1 MLALALWSGQTA
13 SEPRL
18 DLPFEAQ
25 LQGCVL
31 EGRSDADR
39 RATQTRLKRDL
50 QLRFR
55 QTSWLYE
62 VHYELKRDGAPA
74 AAGDL
79 SFANLEE
86 AEVEA
91 RLLCRQIRG
100 LLASTNPQTSNK
112 DMAPKADRTGGSRSD
127 EGDDPHAN
135 KPKIPS
141 LNGASPSNQATRGGP
156 NGGLRPM
163 KPRSTDLPEVDP
175 AGVRKSSDSSS
186 TPQSVDAIREAK
198 KQSSQTSS
206 ESSQPAPT
214 IELRSFP
221 HTLYLALGL
230 SLFED
235 HALAGGLI
243 TRSALS
249 SSGGPFSSVALAI
262 RLQASSHFFFG
273 FRAEG
278 SLRRYR
284 AQVSGLRK
292 QELRELKLGFE
303 GSAGTS
309 LQLDSGF
316 AFEIALSVQS
326 RFEVALSSESPLLF
340 PIQWAGATGDLGL
353 LFQPEGSA
361 LGVELHVSGGP
372 LFWIREPRL
381 GNGQNPSGWA
391 AFSRFRVRY
400 AGPSD
405 WIFALQLRGALLRIA
420 YQGWP
425 RRNLPANERDYL
437 RDVRRLDLSLQ
448 GEFQIGFRF

>member
-13 SEPRL
+13 SEGRL
-18 DLPFEAQ
+18 DLAFEAQ
-25 LQGCVL
+25 LYRCVL
-31 EGRSDADR
+31 DGRRDSDR

-62 VHYELKRDGAPA
+62 VHYELKLDGAPA

-100 LLASTNPQTSNK
+100 LLATTNPQTSNK
-112 DMAPKADRTGGSRSD
+112 RRIPKADRTGGSRSD
-127 EGDDPHAN
+127 EEDDPHAN
-135 KPKIPS
+135 KPKAPG
-141 LNGASPSNQATRGGP
+141 LKGASPSNQGTQRAP
-156 NGGLRPM
+156 YGGLRPM

-175 AGVRKSSDSSS
+175 AGVRNSSDSSS

-198 KQSSQTSS
+198 KHSSQTSS
-206 ESSQPAPT
+206 ETSQTAPT
-214 IELRSFP
+214 IELHSFP

-243 TRSALS
+243 ARSALS
-249 SSGGPFSSVALAI
+249 SSGGPFSSVALAV
-262 RLQASSHFFFG
+262 RLQASSRFFFG
-273 FRAEG
+273 LRAEG

-284 AQVSGLRK
+284 AQVPGLRQ

-316 AFEIALSVQS
+316 ALEIALSVQS
-326 RFEVALSSESPLLF
+326 RFEVSLSSESPLLF
-340 PIQWAGATGDLGL
+340 PIQWAGAAADLGL

-361 LGVELHVSGGP
+361 LGVELHVGGGP

-391 AFSRFRVRY
+391 AFSWFRVRY